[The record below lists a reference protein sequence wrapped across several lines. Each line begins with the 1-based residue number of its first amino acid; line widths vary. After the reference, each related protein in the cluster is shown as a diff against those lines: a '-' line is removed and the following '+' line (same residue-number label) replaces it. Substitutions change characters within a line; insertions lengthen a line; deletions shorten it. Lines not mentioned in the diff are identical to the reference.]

1 MKQYKEIIYEKED
14 GIAIITLNR
23 PDRLNAIGWSMRL
36 ELPEAIEDV
45 QRDANIRVLILT
57 GAGRGFCAGGDVKGQ
72 MERTQGKVPE
82 EVIRAELREPVGS
95 FGLALHNLGKPTI
108 AAVNGVAVGAGL
120 SLALLCDLRI
130 ASEEARFSVRF
141 TQAGLSCDTGLS
153 YALPKVVGMGKA
165 LELMLLN
172 DLIDAKEA
180 ERIGLVSKVVPA
192 NDLMKVAKEI
202 ARKIADSAP
211 IATQMMKQ
219 VAYLGFTNDLEDQLR
234 VESDAVQRCQKSQDH
249 REAAQAFLEKR
260 TPIFKGM

>member
-14 GIAIITLNR
+14 GVAIITLNR

-57 GAGRGFCAGGDVKGQ
+57 GAGRGFSAGGDVKAQ
-72 MERTQGKVPE
+72 MDRAQGKVPE
-82 EVIRAELREPVGS
+82 EVIRAELQEPVGG
-95 FGLALHNLGKPTI
+95 FTLALHMGKPTI

-141 TQAGLSCDTGLS
+141 TQAGLSSDTGLS
-153 YALPKVVGMGKA
+153 YALPKIVGMSKA

-180 ERIGLVSKVVPA
+180 ERIGLVNKVVPA
-192 NDLMKVAKEI
+192 NDLMKVTKEI
-202 ARKIADSAP
+202 ARKLADSAP
-211 IATQMMKQ
+211 LATQMMKQ
-219 VAYLGFTNDLEDQLR
+219 VAYLGFTNDLEDQIR
-234 VESDAVQRCQKSQDH
+234 VESDAVQRSQKSQDH